1 MQMFEF
7 GYFHVDR
14 RIFQGLLKAIC
25 GGIMNT
31 DLFKFIDGSPS
42 PFHAVDQIKTK
53 LKDNGFIE
61 LRETQIWNL
70 EKKKKYFVTRNDSA
84 LIAFTTPEQFDCLKI
99 TAAHSDSP
107 TFVIKENGLIHKNTI
122 NRLNV
127 EKYGGMIMP
136 SFFDRPLSL
145 AGRMMV
151 AKGNEI
157 SSQLVNIDQDLLI
170 IPNCA
175 IHLNKDINEG
185 YKYKTQDDM
194 FPVLGQSLKQLN
206 LIDVLKKKAGI
217 DGEVL
222 GYDMY
227 LYNRQ
232 KSGYWGMEK
241 DFFFGP
247 RIDNLESVYGIFEA
261 ITKVQSSSSLNMAI
275 TFDNEEVGSST
286 KQGADSTFLI
296 DTLNRIKEK
305 FYLSNEQYHRM
316 VAKGMMVSCDNA
328 HGHHPNYPDLYDE
341 KAPKLNFGVV
351 IKHNSNQKY
360 TTDSYSSAI
369 FKSLLKMVDVPYQ
382 DYYNH
387 SNQPGGSTLGNL
399 SNTQLSLNTVD
410 IGLAQWAMHSAL
422 ESAGSKDLK
431 YLVLGLIA
439 FYRHEFDIEGGTITI
454 AKGV

>member
-1 MQMFEF
+1 
-7 GYFHVDR
+7 
-14 RIFQGLLKAIC
+14 
-25 GGIMNT
+25 MNT
-31 DLFKFIDGSPS
+31 DLFRFIDASPS
-42 PFHAVDQIKTK
+42 PFHAVNQVKRK
-53 LKDNGFIE
+53 LEDNGFVE
-61 LRETQIWNL
+61 LHESQVWDL
-70 EKKKKYFVTRNDSA
+70 KLSSKYFVTRNGTS
-84 LIAFTTPEQFDCLKI
+84 LIAFTTPERFECLKI

-107 TFVIKENGLIHKNTI
+107 TFVIKENGIIHDKTI

-127 EKYGGMIMP
+127 EKYGGMIMS

-145 AGRMMV
+145 AGRVMV
-151 AKGNEI
+151 GKGGNI
-157 SSQLVNIDQDLLI
+157 SSQLVNIDSDLLM

-175 IHLNKDINEG
+175 IHLNKEVNDG

-194 FPVLGQSLKQLN
+194 FPVIGQSLKRLN
-206 LIDVLKKKAGI
+206 LNDILKKQCGI
-217 DGEVL
+217 NDEIL
-222 GYDMY
+222 GYDLY

-232 KSGYWGMEK
+232 KAGYWGMEK
-241 DFFFGP
+241 DFLYGP
-247 RIDNLESVYGIFEA
+247 RIDNLESVFGIFEA
-261 ITKVQSSSSLNMAI
+261 FTKVQSSSSLNVAI

-286 KQGADSTFLI
+286 KQGANSTFLI

-305 FYLSNEQYHRM
+305 FGLTNEQYYRM
-316 VAKGMMVSCDNA
+316 IAKGMMVSCDNA
-328 HGHHPNYPDLYDE
+328 HGFHPNYSSLYDQN
-341 KAPKLNFGVV
+341 APKLNFGVV

-360 TTDSYSSAI
+360 TTDSFSSAI
-369 FKSLLKMVDVPYQ
+369 FKSLLKIVDVPFQ

-431 YLVLGLIA
+431 YLVLGLVA
-439 FYRHEFDIEGGTITI
+439 FYRHDLEVEGGEVKI

>member
-1 MQMFEF
+1 
-7 GYFHVDR
+7 
-14 RIFQGLLKAIC
+14 
-25 GGIMNT
+25 MNT

-42 PFHAVDQIKTK
+42 PFHAVEQVKTK
-53 LKDNGFIE
+53 LKKNGFVE
-61 LRETQIWNL
+61 LHESGIWNL
-70 EKKKKYFVTRNDSA
+70 EHEKKYFVTRNGTS
-84 LIAFTTPEQFDCLKI
+84 LIAFTTPVSFDSLKI

-107 TFVIKENGLIHKNTI
+107 TFVIKENGLINDKSI

-127 EKYGGMIMP
+127 EKYGGMIMS

-145 AGRMMV
+145 AGRVMS
-151 AKGNEI
+151 AKDGKI
-157 SSQLVNIDQDLLI
+157 TSQLVNIDSDLLL

-175 IHLNKDINEG
+175 IHLNKDVNDG

-194 FPVLGQSLKQLN
+194 FPVIGQSLKKLN
-206 LIDVLKKKAGI
+206 LSDILKRQTAI
-217 DGEVL
+217 ADEIL
-222 GYDMY
+222 GYDLY

-232 KSGYWGMEK
+232 KAGYWGMEK
-241 DFFFGP
+241 DFLYGP

-261 ITKVQSSSSLNMAI
+261 FTKVQSKTSLNMAI

-296 DTLNRIKEK
+296 DTLSRIKEK
-305 FYLSNEQYHRM
+305 FGLTNEHYHRM
-316 VAKGMMVSCDNA
+316 IARGMMVSCDNA
-328 HGHHPNYPDLYDE
+328 HGYHPNYQSLYDQN
-341 KAPKLNFGVV
+341 APKLNFGVV

-387 SNQPGGSTLGNL
+387 SNQQGGSTLGNI

-422 ESAGSKDLK
+422 ESAGAKDLK
-431 YLVLGLIA
+431 YLVLGLVA
-439 FYRHEFDIEGGTITI
+439 FYRYDLDIQGGTINI

>member
-1 MQMFEF
+1 
-7 GYFHVDR
+7 
-14 RIFQGLLKAIC
+14 
-25 GGIMNT
+25 MNT

-42 PFHAVDQIKTK
+42 PFHAVDQVKTK
-53 LKDNGFIE
+53 LIANGFNE
-61 LRETQIWNL
+61 LQEAQAWDL
-70 EKKKKYFVTRNDSA
+70 EKNKKYFVTRNDSS

-107 TFVIKENGLIHKNTI
+107 TFVVKENGIINNNSI

-127 EKYGGMIMP
+127 EKYGGMIMS

-145 AGRMMV
+145 AGRVMV
-151 AKGNEI
+151 ANGNVIETK
-157 SSQLVNIDQDLLI
+157 LVNIDRDLLM

-175 IHLNKDINEG
+175 IHLNKDVNDG

-194 FPVLGQSLKQLN
+194 YPVIGQSLKQLN
-206 LIDVLKKKAGI
+206 LSDILKKQTGI
-217 DGEVL
+217 SGTFL
-222 GYDMY
+222 SYDLY

-232 KSGYWGMEK
+232 KAGYWGMNK
-241 DFFFGP
+241 DFLYGP
-247 RIDNLESVYGIFEA
+247 RIDNLESVYAIFEA
-261 ITKVQSSSSLNMAI
+261 FTKVQSKSSLNMAI

-286 KQGADSTFLI
+286 KQGANSTFLI

-305 FYLSNEQYHRM
+305 FDLTNEQYYRM
-316 VAKGMMVSCDNA
+316 IAKGMMVSCDNA
-328 HGHHPNYPDLYDE
+328 HGYHPNYPTLYDQ

-351 IKHNSNQKY
+351 VKHNSNQKY

-387 SNQPGGSTLGNL
+387 SNLPGGSTLGNL
-399 SNTQLSLNTVD
+399 SNTQLSLNTIDV
-410 IGLAQWAMHSAL
+410 GLAQWAMHSAL
-422 ESAGSKDLK
+422 ESTGAKDLK

-439 FYRHEFDIEGGTITI
+439 FYRHDFDLDGKTVNFK
-454 AKGV
+454 KGA

>member
-1 MQMFEF
+1 
-7 GYFHVDR
+7 
-14 RIFQGLLKAIC
+14 
-25 GGIMNT
+25 MNT

-42 PFHAVDQIKTK
+42 PFHAVEQVKTK
-53 LKDNGFIE
+53 LKKNGFVE
-61 LRETQIWNL
+61 LHESGIWNL
-70 EKKKKYFVTRNDSA
+70 EHEKKYFVTRNNTS
-84 LIAFTTPEQFDCLKI
+84 LIAFTTPVKFDSLKI

-107 TFVIKENGLIHKNTI
+107 TFVIKENGLINDKSI

-127 EKYGGMIMP
+127 EKYGGMIMS

-145 AGRMMV
+145 AGRVMS
-151 AKGNEI
+151 AKDGKI
-157 SSQLVNIDQDLLI
+157 TSQLVNIDSDLLL

-175 IHLNKDINEG
+175 IHLNKDVNDG

-194 FPVLGQSLKQLN
+194 FPVIGQSLKKLH
-206 LIDVLKKKAGI
+206 LSDILKKQTAI
-217 DGEVL
+217 ADEIL
-222 GYDMY
+222 GYDLY

-232 KSGYWGMEK
+232 KAGYWGMEK
-241 DFFFGP
+241 DFLYGP
-247 RIDNLESVYGIFEA
+247 RIDNLESVFGIFEA
-261 ITKVQSSSSLNMAI
+261 FTKVQSKCSLNMAI

-296 DTLNRIKEK
+296 DTLSRIKEK
-305 FYLSNEQYHRM
+305 FGLTNEQYHRM
-316 VAKGMMVSCDNA
+316 VARGMMVSCDNA
-328 HGHHPNYPDLYDE
+328 HGYHPNYQSLYDQN
-341 KAPKLNFGVV
+341 APKLNFGVV

-422 ESAGSKDLK
+422 ESAGAKDLK
-431 YLVLGLIA
+431 YLVLGLMA
-439 FYRHEFDIEGGTITI
+439 FYRHELDIQGGTINI
-454 AKGV
+454 AKGA